1 MCINLYICIKHSSLN
16 ESIIIQSQNNAPV
29 QRLIDRYQEETMLV
43 FKPSRRFYE
52 HTGINR
58 VRFAQLASGEKRP
71 MLDEADNLTKYF
83 SRFFPSTINDLI

>member
-1 MCINLYICIKHSSLN
+1 MQL
-16 ESIIIQSQNNAPV
+16 QNNAPL

-43 FKPSRRFYE
+43 FKPSRRFYQ

-71 MLDEADNLTKYF
+71 MLDEADNLVKFF
-83 SRFFPSTINDLI
+83 SRFFSTKISDLTQ